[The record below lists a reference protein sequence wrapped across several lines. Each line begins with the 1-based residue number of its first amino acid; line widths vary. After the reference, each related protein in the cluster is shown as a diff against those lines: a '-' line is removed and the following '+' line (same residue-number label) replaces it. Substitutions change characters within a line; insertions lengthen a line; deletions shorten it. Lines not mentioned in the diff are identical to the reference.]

1 MRRHTNKT
9 KKSAANSFSGS
20 FDTSGNM
27 FSFSGSSGRD
37 CIDMAEDDH
46 CREWVAVPVTSS
58 IEAVVCRCGTYKV
71 TDHMFRGADA
81 LDAVATEVSA
91 AVAADYDTFDRELVL
106 TVAPPAD
113 GNILFDLS
121 QPTNIV
127 DKVVELRVAVDPA
140 GTRPDPETWPAVLA
154 EEKRLPSLR
163 LRVYNRGAYTA
174 YLTTVGATSGAKF
187 EGVSKQIGVRAGESL
202 VLTYSPV
209 RKEWRVNMSA
219 EA

>member
-1 MRRHTNKT
+1 MSTNKT

-37 CIDMAEDDH
+37 CIDMGEDDH
-46 CREWVAVPVTSS
+46 CREWAAVPITSS
-58 IEAVVCRCGTYKV
+58 IEVIVCRCGTYKV
-71 TDHMFRGADA
+71 TDAMFKAGA
-81 LDAVATEVSA
+81 LDAPLTTSTDP
-91 AVAADYDTFDRELVL
+91 AVLAPLYDDFVRELVL

-121 QPTNIV
+121 QPTNVV
-127 DKVVELRVAVDPA
+127 DKVVAARVVAEA
-140 GTRPDPETWPAVLA
+140 RPDPETWPAVLA
-154 EEKRLPSLR
+154 DAKRLPSLR

-174 YLTTVGATSGAKF
+174 YLTTVGVDSGAKF